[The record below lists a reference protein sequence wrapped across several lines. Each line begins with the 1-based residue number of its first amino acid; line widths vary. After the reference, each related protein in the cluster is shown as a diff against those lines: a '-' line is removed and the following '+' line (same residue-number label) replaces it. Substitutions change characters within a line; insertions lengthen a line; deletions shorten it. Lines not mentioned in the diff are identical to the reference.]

1 MKRYVA
7 WFLHLGCHFAIA
19 FSYWRTVRRTVQ
31 ADTFLVG
38 LLAYDKMRG

>member
-1 MKRYVA
+1 MG
-7 WFLHLGCHFAIA
+7 LIEQTEEA
-19 FSYWRTVRRTVQ
+19 FVLWRTVRRTVQ